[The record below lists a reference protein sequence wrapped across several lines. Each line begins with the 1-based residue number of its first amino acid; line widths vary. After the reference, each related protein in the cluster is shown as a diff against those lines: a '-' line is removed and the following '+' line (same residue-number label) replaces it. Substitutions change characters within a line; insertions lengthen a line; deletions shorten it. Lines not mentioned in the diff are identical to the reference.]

1 MCSLKEFGR
10 VCDCAEVWL
19 CAGCLGRY
27 RPLEPTFVTAIKLV
41 NNERRECPLGKRG
54 GYVGCSGD
62 GDDCGTGSGCMIR
75 EGEDYELEKRGS
87 FREWCDWCNGV
98 VLTAEERAALEKEG

>member
-1 MCSLKEFGR
+1 M
-10 VCDCAEVWL
+10 CDCAEVWL

-41 NNERRECPLGKRG
+41 NNEKRECPLGKRG

-62 GDDCGTGSGCMIR
+62 GDDCGTGSGCTR
-75 EGEDYELEKRGS
+75 EDFELEKRGS